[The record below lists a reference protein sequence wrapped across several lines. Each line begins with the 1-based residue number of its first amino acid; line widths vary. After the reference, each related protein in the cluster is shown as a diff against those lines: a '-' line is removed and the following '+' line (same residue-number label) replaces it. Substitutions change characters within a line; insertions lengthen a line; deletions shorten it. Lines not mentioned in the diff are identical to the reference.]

1 MATMKITRD
10 ISGIGESEPKG
21 PRVHENTP
29 TTDSQ
34 NSSEASTKASAAKGS
49 NTETPSAGFSPAAT
63 LSPGRRAALYGVLT
77 AAALVCGYLELLIPA
92 PSTVPGVKLGLGN
105 AVVLIALER
114 LGAKPGLYLM
124 FAKVLASSLLFANL
138 QMMAFS
144 LAGGIASWAVMA
156 LAVRSK
162 AFSPV
167 ATSVL
172 GGIAHNAGQLLAVA
186 ALLSTQVALVNA
198 PALAVAG
205 TLCGL
210 AVGVLAQLVLRAIP
224 QEAFYGQR

>member
-1 MATMKITRD
+1 MAPLGSGVELLTAYPTRIMASMRNSPD
-10 ISGIGESEPKG
+10 ISRDDGAQGAGAPTA
-21 PRVHENTP
+21 PRP
-29 TTDSQ
+29 
-34 NSSEASTKASAAKGS
+34 ASAPIS
-49 NTETPSAGFSPAAT
+49 SSI
-63 LSPGRRAALYGVLT
+63 SPGRRAALYGVLT
-77 AAALVCGYLELLIPA
+77 AAALVCGYLELLIPL
-92 PSTVPGVKLGLGN
+92 PVTVPGVKLGLGN
-105 AVVLIALER
+105 IVILIALER

-138 QMMAFS
+138 QMMVFS
-144 LAGGIASWAVMA
+144 LAGGLLSWAVMA
-156 LAVRSK
+156 LAVRSG

-198 PALAVAG
+198 PILAIAG

-210 AVGVLAQLVLRAIP
+210 AVGVVAQLVLRAIP

>member
-1 MATMKITRD
+1 MKITRD
-10 ISGIGESEPKG
+10 ISGIGGSEPEG
-21 PRVHENTP
+21 PQPHENAP
-29 TTDSQ
+29 ATDSR
-34 NSSEASTKASAAKGS
+34 NSSEASTKASAANNIGI
-49 NTETPSAGFSPAAT
+49 ETPSTGTSPVMV

-77 AAALVCGYLELLIPA
+77 AAALVCGYLELLIPV
-92 PSTVPGVKLGLGN
+92 PTTIPGVKLGLGN
-105 AVVLIALER
+105 AIVLIALER

-124 FAKVLASSLLFANL
+124 FAKVFASSLLFANL

-144 LAGGIASWAVMA
+144 LAGGIASWAIMA
-156 LAVRSK
+156 LAVRSG

-198 PALAVAG
+198 PVLAVAG

-210 AVGVLAQLVLRAIP
+210 AVGVVAQLVLRAIP
-224 QEAFYGQR
+224 QEAFYGRR